1 MDSNSINKELDV
13 GLVHKPR
20 KAPIYTECDY
30 IELGNEFSSESLALP
45 VSHSS
50 KEELKRILGE
60 ADKGLDIYNDDFVAK
75 VSADLTLGEL
85 DQKLQAYSKM
95 TTILAPAKYKFSR
108 VLGEMFSP
116 LEKRSVL
123 GLELLHLDGSTSK
136 AGGQVIKNVAGYD
149 LRKLYLGSFNSLAF
163 IRSAYIRLEKTPMLK
178 LLLSEDMESLDNMDF
193 QKWRSLFDFD
203 VNQLESRL
211 LISKDFAYEGTL
223 PFTLGAEFYGTPD
236 LLELRKQRILKK
248 TGLDLNVLIMPFK
261 KLYPSENQ
269 FKVDFFLNHSSL
281 KAFVLELSSF
291 LKTLVKESAL
301 TGYAENEAGAE
312 AEDYEDEHNAE
323 VNSENLSE
331 ASDQRINS
339 RHASLKKRSVPSV
352 HEHFENKHNA
362 EVIAEQMPLGGFPH
376 GVLKLEIDLINAT
389 VRLFV
394 KPRDFEIIRNAV
406 VFKDLNSK
414 YQPVIRLRPLTLD
427 NRLIE
432 RALNLSV
439 SQDELQLLRKIKEK
453 FDPEGRLN
461 PGLLI

>member
-1 MDSNSINKELDV
+1 MDSNLTNEE
-13 GLVHKPR
+13 
-20 KAPIYTECDY
+20 KAPIYTEFDY
-30 IELGNEFSSESLALP
+30 IELGNEFSSESLGSS

-60 ADKGLDIYNDDFVAK
+60 TDKGLDIYNDDFVAK
-75 VSADLTLGEL
+75 VSADLTIGEL
-85 DQKLQAYSKM
+85 DHKLQAYSKM
-95 TTILAPAKYKFSR
+95 TMIAAPAKYKLSR

-211 LISKDFAYEGTL
+211 FMSKDFAYEGTL

-261 KLYPSENQ
+261 KLYPNENQ
-269 FKVDFFLNHSSL
+269 FKVDFSLNHSNL
-281 KAFVLELSSF
+281 KAFVIELSSF
-291 LKTLVKESAL
+291 LKSVVKESAL
-301 TGYAENEAGAE
+301 TGYAENEADVGV
-312 AEDYEDEHNAE
+312 EHNTE
-323 VNSENLSE
+323 VNSENLFE
-331 ASDQRINS
+331 ASSQRINS

-352 HEHFENKHNA
+352 HEHFENEHNA
-362 EVIAEQMPLGGFPH
+362 EVIAEKMPLEGFPH
-376 GVLKLEIDLINAT
+376 GVWKLEIDLINTTA
-389 VRLFV
+389 RLFV

-406 VFKDLNSK
+406 IFQTLNSK
-414 YQPVIRLRPLTLD
+414 YQPVIRIRPLTLD

-453 FDPEGRLN
+453 FDPDGRLN

>member
-20 KAPIYTECDY
+20 KAPIYTEFDY
-30 IELGNEFSSESLALP
+30 IELGNEFSSESLDSS

-95 TTILAPAKYKFSR
+95 TTILAPAKYKLSR

-203 VNQLESRL
+203 VNQVESRL
-211 LISKDFAYEGTL
+211 FISKDFAYEGTL

-269 FKVDFFLNHSSL
+269 FKVDFSLNHSNL
-281 KAFVLELSSF
+281 KAFVIELSSF
-291 LKTLVKESAL
+291 LK
-301 TGYAENEAGAE
+301 N
-312 AEDYEDEHNAE
+312 
-323 VNSENLSE
+323 
-331 ASDQRINS
+331 
-339 RHASLKKRSVPSV
+339 
-352 HEHFENKHNA
+352 
-362 EVIAEQMPLGGFPH
+362 FPH

-394 KPRDFEIIRNAV
+394 KPHDFEIIRNAV
-406 VFKDLNSK
+406 IFQTLNSK
-414 YQPVIRLRPLTLD
+414 YQPVIRIRPLTLD

-453 FDPEGRLN
+453 FDPDGRLN

>member
-1 MDSNSINKELDV
+1 MDSNLTNEEFDA
-13 GLVHKPR
+13 GLMSKPR
-20 KAPIYTECDY
+20 KAPIYTEFDY
-30 IELGNEFSSESLALP
+30 IELGNEFASENLDSS
-45 VSHSS
+45 VSQHS
-50 KEELKRILGE
+50 KEELKHILGNAE
-60 ADKGLDIYNDDFVAK
+60 FGVCEQSLDIYNDDFVAK

-85 DQKLQAYSKM
+85 DLKLQTYSKM
-95 TTILAPAKYKFSR
+95 TMIAAPAKYKLSR

-178 LLLSEDMESLDNMDF
+178 LLLTEDMESLDNVDF
-193 QKWRSLFDFD
+193 QNWRSLFDFD
-203 VNQLESRL
+203 VNQVESRL
-211 LISKDFAYEGTL
+211 FISKDFAYEGTL

-248 TGLDLNVLIMPFK
+248 TGLDLNILIMPFK

-269 FKVDFFLNHSSL
+269 FKVDFSLNHSNL
-281 KAFVLELSSF
+281 KAFVIELSSF
-291 LKTLVKESAL
+291 LKS
-301 TGYAENEAGAE
+301 
-312 AEDYEDEHNAE
+312 
-323 VNSENLSE
+323 
-331 ASDQRINS
+331 
-339 RHASLKKRSVPSV
+339 
-352 HEHFENKHNA
+352 
-362 EVIAEQMPLGGFPH
+362 FPH
-376 GVLKLEIDLINAT
+376 GILRLEVDLINAT

-394 KPRDFEIIRNAV
+394 KPHDFEIIRNTAI
-406 VFKDLNSK
+406 FQTLNSK
-414 YQPVIRLRPLTLD
+414 YQPVIRIRPLTLD

-453 FDPEGRLN
+453 FDPDGRLN

>member
-1 MDSNSINKELDV
+1 MDSNLTNNDLDA
-13 GLVHKPR
+13 GFMPKP
-20 KAPIYTECDY
+20 PIYTEFDY
-30 IELGNEFSSESLALP
+30 IELGNEFASENLNSSISQ
-45 VSHSS
+45 HS
-50 KEELKRILGE
+50 KEELKHILGE
-60 ADKGLDIYNDDFVAK
+60 ADKTLDIYNDDFVAK
-75 VSADLTLGEL
+75 VSADLTIGEL
-85 DQKLQAYSKM
+85 DIKLQTYSKM
-95 TTILAPAKYKFSR
+95 TMIAAPAKYKLSR
-108 VLGEMFSP
+108 VLGEMFSS

-149 LRKLYLGSFNSLAF
+149 LRKLYLGSFNSFAF

-203 VNQLESRL
+203 VNQVESRL
-211 LISKDFAYEGTL
+211 FISKDFAYEGTL

-269 FKVDFFLNHSSL
+269 FKVDFSLNHSNL
-281 KAFVLELSSF
+281 KAFVIEFSSF
-291 LKTLVKESAL
+291 LK
-301 TGYAENEAGAE
+301 N
-312 AEDYEDEHNAE
+312 
-323 VNSENLSE
+323 
-331 ASDQRINS
+331 
-339 RHASLKKRSVPSV
+339 
-352 HEHFENKHNA
+352 
-362 EVIAEQMPLGGFPH
+362 FPH

-394 KPRDFEIIRNAV
+394 KPHDFEIIRNAV
-406 VFKDLNSK
+406 IFQTLNSK
-414 YQPVIRLRPLTLD
+414 YQPVIRIRPLTLD
-427 NRLIE
+427 NHLIE

>member
-1 MDSNSINKELDV
+1 MDSNSMNKELDA

-20 KAPIYTECDY
+20 KAPIYTEFDY
-30 IELGNEFSSESLALP
+30 IELGNEFASENLDSSISQ
-45 VSHSS
+45 HS
-50 KEELKRILGE
+50 KEELKHILGE
-60 ADKGLDIYNDDFVAK
+60 PDKTLEVYNDDFVAK
-75 VSADLTLGEL
+75 VSADLTIGEL
-85 DQKLQAYSKM
+85 DLKLQAYSKM
-95 TTILAPAKYKFSR
+95 TMIAAPAKYKLSR

-178 LLLSEDMESLDNMDF
+178 LLLSEDMESLDNVDF
-193 QKWRSLFDFD
+193 QKWTSLFDFD
-203 VNQLESRL
+203 VNQVESRL
-211 LISKDFAYEGTL
+211 FISKDFAYEGTL

-269 FKVDFFLNHSSL
+269 FKVDFSLKHSNL
-281 KAFVLELSSF
+281 KAFVIELSSF
-291 LKTLVKESAL
+291 LKSF
-301 TGYAENEAGAE
+301 
-312 AEDYEDEHNAE
+312 
-323 VNSENLSE
+323 S
-331 ASDQRINS
+331 
-339 RHASLKKRSVPSV
+339 
-352 HEHFENKHNA
+352 
-362 EVIAEQMPLGGFPH
+362 H

-394 KPRDFEIIRNAV
+394 KPHDLEIIRNAV
-406 VFKDLNSK
+406 IFQTLNSK
-414 YQPVIRLRPLTLD
+414 YQPVIRIRPLTLD

-439 SQDELQLLRKIKEK
+439 SQDELRLLREIKEK
-453 FDPEGRLN
+453 FDPDGRLN

>member
-13 GLVHKPR
+13 GLVYKPR
-20 KAPIYTECDY
+20 KAPIYTEFDY
-30 IELGNEFSSESLALP
+30 IELGNEFSSESLDSS

-95 TTILAPAKYKFSR
+95 TTILAPAKYKLSR

-312 AEDYEDEHNAE
+312 AEQSAEVVAEKMPLETAAQRAVSRLTRTNDRSVLQVHEDHEDEENAE
-323 VNSENLSE
+323 NGVV
-331 ASDQRINS
+331 QQ
-339 RHASLKKRSVPSV
+339 SL
-352 HEHFENKHNA
+352 
-362 EVIAEQMPLGGFPH
+362 LGGFPH

-439 SQDELQLLRKIKEK
+439 SQDELQLLRKTKEK

>member
-1 MDSNSINKELDV
+1 MDSNLTNNDLDA
-13 GLVHKPR
+13 GLMPKPS
-20 KAPIYTECDY
+20 KPPIYTEFDY
-30 IELGNEFSSESLALP
+30 IELGNEFASENLNSS
-45 VSHSS
+45 VFQHS
-50 KEELKRILGE
+50 KEELKHILGE
-60 ADKGLDIYNDDFVAK
+60 ADKNLEIYNDDFVAK
-75 VSADLTLGEL
+75 VSADLTIGEL
-85 DQKLQAYSKM
+85 DLKLQACSKITM
-95 TTILAPAKYKFSR
+95 IAAPAKYKLSR

-178 LLLSEDMESLDNMDF
+178 LLLTEDMESLDNMDF

-211 LISKDFAYEGTL
+211 FISKDFAYEGTL

-269 FKVDFFLNHSSL
+269 FKVDFSLNHSNL
-281 KAFVLELSSF
+281 KAFVIELSSF
-291 LKTLVKESAL
+291 LKSF
-301 TGYAENEAGAE
+301 
-312 AEDYEDEHNAE
+312 
-323 VNSENLSE
+323 S
-331 ASDQRINS
+331 Q
-339 RHASLKKRSVPSV
+339 
-352 HEHFENKHNA
+352 
-362 EVIAEQMPLGGFPH
+362 
-376 GVLKLEIDLINAT
+376 GVLRLEMDLINAI

-394 KPRDFEIIRNAV
+394 KPHDFEIIRNTV
-406 VFKDLNSK
+406 VFQTLNSK
-414 YQPVIRLRPLTLD
+414 YQPVIRIRPLTLD

>member
-1 MDSNSINKELDV
+1 MDSNLTNEE
-13 GLVHKPR
+13 
-20 KAPIYTECDY
+20 KAPIYTEFDY
-30 IELGNEFSSESLALP
+30 IELGNEFSSESFASPL
-45 VSHSS
+45 SHSL

-75 VSADLTLGEL
+75 VSADLTIGEL
-85 DQKLQAYSKM
+85 DLKLQAYSKM
-95 TTILAPAKYKFSR
+95 TMITAPAKYKLSR

-203 VNQLESRL
+203 VNQVESRL
-211 LISKDFAYEGTL
+211 FISKDFAYEGTL

-261 KLYPSENQ
+261 KFYPNENQ
-269 FKVDFFLNHSSL
+269 FKVDFFLNHSNL
-281 KAFVLELSSF
+281 KAFSIELSSF
-291 LKTLVKESAL
+291 LKSLVKESVL

-312 AEDYEDEHNAE
+312 VEHFNDEENAE
-323 VNSENLSE
+323 NRVV
-331 ASDQRINS
+331 QQ
-339 RHASLKKRSVPSV
+339 SL
-352 HEHFENKHNA
+352 
-362 EVIAEQMPLGGFPH
+362 LGGFPH

-414 YQPVIRLRPLTLD
+414 YQPVIRIRPLTLD

>member
-1 MDSNSINKELDV
+1 MDSNLTNEEFDA
-13 GLVHKPR
+13 GLMSKPR
-20 KAPIYTECDY
+20 KAPIYTEFDY
-30 IELGNEFSSESLALP
+30 IELGNEFASENLNSS
-45 VSHSS
+45 VSQHS
-50 KEELKRILGE
+50 KEELKHILGNAE
-60 ADKGLDIYNDDFVAK
+60 FGVCEQSLDIYNDDFVAK

-85 DQKLQAYSKM
+85 DLKLQAYSKM
-95 TTILAPAKYKFSR
+95 TMITAPAKYKLSR

-178 LLLSEDMESLDNMDF
+178 LLLTEDMESLDNVDF
-193 QKWRSLFDFD
+193 QNWRSLFDFD
-203 VNQLESRL
+203 VNQVESRL
-211 LISKDFAYEGTL
+211 FISKDFAYEGTL

-248 TGLDLNVLIMPFK
+248 TGLDLNILIMPFK
-261 KLYPSENQ
+261 KLYPNENQ
-269 FKVDFFLNHSSL
+269 FKVDFSLNHSNL
-281 KAFVLELSSF
+281 KAFVIGLSSF
-291 LKTLVKESAL
+291 LKSFSHGILKDTF
-301 TGYAENEAGAE
+301 AERASLE
-312 AEDYEDEHNAE
+312 NAE
-323 VNSENLSE
+323 
-331 ASDQRINS
+331 I
-339 RHASLKKRSVPSV
+339 
-352 HEHFENKHNA
+352 
-362 EVIAEQMPLGGFPH
+362 
-376 GVLKLEIDLINAT
+376 GVRQKCLKLEIDLINAK

-394 KPRDFEIIRNAV
+394 KSHDFEIIRNAAI
-406 VFKDLNSK
+406 FQTLNSK
-414 YQPVIRLRPLTLD
+414 YQPVIRIRPLTLD

-453 FDPEGRLN
+453 FDPDGRLN

>member
-1 MDSNSINKELDV
+1 MDSNLTNEE
-13 GLVHKPR
+13 
-20 KAPIYTECDY
+20 KAPIYTEFDY
-30 IELGNEFSSESLALP
+30 IELGNEFSSESLGST

-60 ADKGLDIYNDDFVAK
+60 TDKELDIYNDDFVAK
-75 VSADLTLGEL
+75 VSADLTIGEL
-85 DQKLQAYSKM
+85 DLKLQAYSKM
-95 TTILAPAKYKFSR
+95 TTISAPAKYKLSR

-178 LLLSEDMESLDNMDF
+178 LLLSEDMESLDNVDF
-193 QKWRSLFDFD
+193 QKWTSLFDFD
-203 VNQLESRL
+203 VNQVESRL
-211 LISKDFAYEGTL
+211 FISKDFAYEGTL

-269 FKVDFFLNHSSL
+269 FKVDFSLKHSNL
-281 KAFVLELSSF
+281 KAFVIELSSF
-291 LKTLVKESAL
+291 LKSF
-301 TGYAENEAGAE
+301 
-312 AEDYEDEHNAE
+312 
-323 VNSENLSE
+323 S
-331 ASDQRINS
+331 
-339 RHASLKKRSVPSV
+339 
-352 HEHFENKHNA
+352 
-362 EVIAEQMPLGGFPH
+362 H

-394 KPRDFEIIRNAV
+394 KPHDLEIIRNAV
-406 VFKDLNSK
+406 IFQTLNSK
-414 YQPVIRLRPLTLD
+414 YQPVIRIRPLTLD

>member
-1 MDSNSINKELDV
+1 MDSNPVNQELDA

-20 KAPIYTECDY
+20 KAPIYTEFDY
-30 IELGNEFSSESLALP
+30 IELGNEFASENLDSSPASQQP
-45 VSHSS
+45 
-50 KEELKRILGE
+50 KEELKHILGE
-60 ADKGLDIYNDDFVAK
+60 ADKNLEIYNDDFVAK
-75 VSADLTLGEL
+75 VSADLTIGEL
-85 DQKLQAYSKM
+85 DLKLQAYSKM
-95 TTILAPAKYKFSR
+95 TMITAPAKYKLSR
-108 VLGEMFSP
+108 VLGEMFSS

-163 IRSAYIRLEKTPMLK
+163 IRSAYIRLEKMPILK
-178 LLLSEDMESLDNMDF
+178 LLLTEDMESLDNVDF
-193 QKWRSLFDFD
+193 QKWSSLFDFD
-203 VNQLESRL
+203 VNQVESRL
-211 LISKDFAYEGTL
+211 FISKDFAYEGTL

-269 FKVDFFLNHSSL
+269 FKVDFSLKHSNL
-281 KAFVLELSSF
+281 KAFVIEFSSF
-291 LKTLVKESAL
+291 LKKLVKESAL

-312 AEDYEDEHNAE
+312 IEHNAE
-323 VNSENLSE
+323 NGVV
-331 ASDQRINS
+331 QRSPI
-339 RHASLKKRSVPSV
+339 
-352 HEHFENKHNA
+352 E
-362 EVIAEQMPLGGFPH
+362 GFPH

-394 KPRDFEIIRNAV
+394 KPHDFEIIRNTAI
-406 VFKDLNSK
+406 FQTLNSK
-414 YQPVIRLRPLTLD
+414 YQPVIRIRPLTLD
-427 NRLIE
+427 NRLTE

>member
-20 KAPIYTECDY
+20 KAPIYTEFDY
-30 IELGNEFSSESLALP
+30 IELGNEFSSESLDSS

-95 TTILAPAKYKFSR
+95 TTILAPAKYKLSR

-203 VNQLESRL
+203 VNQVESRL
-211 LISKDFAYEGTL
+211 FISKDFAYEGTL

-269 FKVDFFLNHSSL
+269 FKVDFSLNHSNL
-281 KAFVLELSSF
+281 KAFVIELSSF
-291 LKTLVKESAL
+291 LK
-301 TGYAENEAGAE
+301 N
-312 AEDYEDEHNAE
+312 
-323 VNSENLSE
+323 
-331 ASDQRINS
+331 
-339 RHASLKKRSVPSV
+339 
-352 HEHFENKHNA
+352 
-362 EVIAEQMPLGGFPH
+362 FPH

-394 KPRDFEIIRNAV
+394 KPHDFEIIRNAV
-406 VFKDLNSK
+406 IFQTLNSK
-414 YQPVIRLRPLTLD
+414 YQPVIRIRPLTLD
-427 NRLIE
+427 NHLIE

>member
-1 MDSNSINKELDV
+1 MDSNSINKELDA

-20 KAPIYTECDY
+20 KAPIYTEFDY
-30 IELGNEFSSESLALP
+30 IELGNEFSSESLDSS

-60 ADKGLDIYNDDFVAK
+60 TDKGLDIYNDDFVAK
-75 VSADLTLGEL
+75 VSADLTIGEL
-85 DQKLQAYSKM
+85 DHKLQTYSKM
-95 TTILAPAKYKFSR
+95 TMIAAPAKYKLSR

-203 VNQLESRL
+203 VNQVESRL
-211 LISKDFAYEGTL
+211 FISKDFAYEGTL

-269 FKVDFFLNHSSL
+269 FKVDFFLNHSNL
-281 KAFVLELSSF
+281 KAFVIELSSF
-291 LKTLVKESAL
+291 LK
-301 TGYAENEAGAE
+301 N
-312 AEDYEDEHNAE
+312 
-323 VNSENLSE
+323 
-331 ASDQRINS
+331 
-339 RHASLKKRSVPSV
+339 
-352 HEHFENKHNA
+352 
-362 EVIAEQMPLGGFPH
+362 FPH

-394 KPRDFEIIRNAV
+394 KPHDFEIIRNAV
-406 VFKDLNSK
+406 IFQTLNSK
-414 YQPVIRLRPLTLD
+414 YQPVIRIRPLTLD

-432 RALNLSV
+432 RSLNLSV

>member
-1 MDSNSINKELDV
+1 MDSNSINKELDA
-13 GLVHKPR
+13 GLVYKPR
-20 KAPIYTECDY
+20 KAPIYTEFDY
-30 IELGNEFSSESLALP
+30 IELGNEFSSESLDSS

-95 TTILAPAKYKFSR
+95 TTILAPAKYKLSR

-248 TGLDLNVLIMPFK
+248 TGLDLNILIMPFK

-269 FKVDFFLNHSSL
+269 FKVDFSLNHSNL
-281 KAFVLELSSF
+281 KAFVIELSSF
-291 LKTLVKESAL
+291 LKSF
-301 TGYAENEAGAE
+301 
-312 AEDYEDEHNAE
+312 
-323 VNSENLSE
+323 S
-331 ASDQRINS
+331 Q
-339 RHASLKKRSVPSV
+339 
-352 HEHFENKHNA
+352 
-362 EVIAEQMPLGGFPH
+362 
-376 GVLKLEIDLINAT
+376 GVLRLEMDLINAI

-394 KPRDFEIIRNAV
+394 KPHDFEIIRNTV
-406 VFKDLNSK
+406 VFQTLNSK
-414 YQPVIRLRPLTLD
+414 YQPVIRIRPLTLD